1 MVQHKHFFAILGCL
15 LALAT
20 GCNDPIPEPDP
31 PAEETNRVLLAKAEE
46 LSPALASFV
55 WSVTDT
61 LAVHGDGQ
69 GKAVRFN
76 IQRGLGTSSA
86 QFAGTVK
93 GKTLVALSPFS
104 ADNGLQGKQLNLEL
118 PETQKYI
125 TGNRLD
131 GHAFPLLAV
140 GETDELTFQ
149 SLGAVLA
156 LPIGGNA
163 TLNSIRISAAD
174 NKMPLS
180 GKASV
185 KTDFT
190 GAPALLMQSAQ
201 PTPVT
206 LQCKG
211 VKLKGDE
218 AIGFYFVLPPGTY
231 RGGFS
236 LEIETYTGTVTCQI
250 QGDLVLERAK
260 VLSAPAIT
268 CNEDDTADPDHVPN
282 NQIWYSTS
290 NGEPLTVSAE
300 SFDQPIL
307 SHETREDGW
316 HVLRFDGPLTQVG
329 SYAFAN
335 QDLTDLRLPDSVA
348 GLGDRALYSASL
360 EAFRT
365 PEKLSQLGTNVFAS
379 CQKLKRFYGKWAS
392 ADETAIIMED
402 GTLVAYATG
411 LIHGTV
417 TLPEGA
423 LALADQLF
431 ERDSDLS
438 EVILPEGLVKIGEKA
453 FWNIPLL
460 QQVTLP
466 SSLLEVGRHAF
477 AYCTGLSRFQGSSS
491 LICDER
497 SLVDANGMLVAVAA
511 GGLTN
516 YTIPLSVSVLG
527 SGVFVGLQDLQ
538 SITFTSEL
546 QNLYSDSISDC
557 RKLEFFYG
565 NGATEDHH
573 GLVLFEDYLV
583 LTTQV
588 MPREYTVP
596 DNVRRI
602 FWSVFMDNTS
612 TEHLVIPDAVYYIG
626 NYCFSGMS
634 NLHTLQLPASL
645 QEVGAKAFR
654 YCRSLEHL
662 YMRSSVPP
670 VYPKDTES
678 SYFGHNG
685 LVIHVPEGADM
696 YYKSATGW
704 ADYTSF
710 IQPIIY
716 EDLPESQVYHSTDFS
731 QDGVVS
737 VLQTAT
743 EGAGIN
749 VVLMG
754 DAFSDRQMANG
765 VYDSIMKHMAEA
777 LFQLEPFASYRKLFN
792 VYAVKVVS
800 PSEGYGDK
808 GQALGTWFGEGTEVG
823 GDDTACMGY
832 ALKAIPQ
839 DAMDNALLV
848 VAMNSGR
855 YGGTCSMYAA
865 TYGDYGAGMGLA
877 YLPIYHLDGDFDD
890 VLYHEAVGHGFAK
903 LADEYASLEGEIPA
917 AKKKDITDRVPYG
930 WWKNVD
936 LTGSAQN
943 VKWSGFLQDARYQN
957 DGLGCFEGAY
967 DYKKG
972 VWRPTEQ
979 SIMRYTAGGFNAPS
993 RMAIW
998 YKIHRLAYGTSWKYN
1013 YEDFVTYDAVNR
1025 KKSSQSTARETLT
1038 PLPAPRVLSL
1048 DWKQVWTQE
1057 RGRRKHDEQ
1066 QHRKP
1071 AHYVPVADEETAS
1084 LQ

>member
-1 MVQHKHFFAILGCL
+1 MKKLFVIWAALMLSL
-15 LALAT
+15 LT
-20 GCNDPIPEPDP
+20 GCEDPLPQPEPEP
-31 PAEETNRVLLAKAEE
+31 EGPRTLSAKTEE
-46 LSPALASFV
+46 LSPALANFV
-55 WSVTDT
+55 WSATDT
-61 LAVHGDGQ
+61 LAVHGDSQ
-69 GKAVRFN
+69 GSAVCFN
-76 IQRGLGTSSA
+76 IQRGLGSSSA
-86 QFAGTVK
+86 QFVGTVK
-93 GKTLVALSPFS
+93 GKTLVAFSPFR
-104 ADNGLQGKQLNLEL
+104 ADKGLQGKQLNLEL
-118 PETQKYI
+118 PATQKYL

-131 GHAFPLLAV
+131 GQAFPLLAV
-140 GETDELTFQ
+140 GESDEMTFQ
-149 SLGAVLA
+149 SLCGVLA
-156 LPIGGNA
+156 LPISGNA
-163 TLNSIRISAAD
+163 TLSSIRITAAS
-174 NKMPLS
+174 KEMPLS
-180 GKASV
+180 GKATV
-185 KTDFT
+185 RTDYSDTPFLT
-190 GAPALLMQSAQ
+190 MKEAGA
-201 PTPVT
+201 TPVT

-250 QGDLVLERAK
+250 EGNLVLERAK
-260 VLSAPAIT
+260 ILSVPAIT

-282 NQIWYSTS
+282 NQIWYTTQD
-290 NGEPLTVSAE
+290 GKPLTVE
-300 SFDQPIL
+300 ETSFNQAIL
-307 SHETREDGW
+307 SHESREDGW
-316 HVLRFDGPLTQVG
+316 HILRFDGPLTHVG
-329 SYAFAN
+329 SYAFATPN
-335 QDLTDLRLPDSVA
+335 LSDLRLPDSVTS
-348 GLGDRALYSASL
+348 LGDRALSDSSL

-365 PEKLSQLGTNVFAS
+365 PEKLSELGEHVFS
-379 CQKLKRFYGKWAS
+379 KCNKLTRFYGKWAS
-392 ADETAIIMED
+392 ADNSSLIMED
-402 GTLVAYATG
+402 GTIIAYATG

-417 TLPEGA
+417 TLPDGVVT
-423 LALADQLF
+423 LADDLF

-438 EVILPEGLVKIGEKA
+438 EVILPEGLVKIGERA

-466 SSLLEVGRHAF
+466 SSLREVGRHAF

-491 LICDER
+491 LIRDER
-497 SLVDANGMLVAVAA
+497 SLVDASGTLVAVAGA
-511 GGLTN
+511 ALTD
-516 YTIPLSVSVLG
+516 YTVPPSAIVLG
-527 SGVFVGLQDLQ
+527 SGILVGLQDLQ
-538 SITFTSEL
+538 SITFTDEL

-565 NGATEDHH
+565 TGATEDHH
-573 GLVLFEDYLV
+573 GLVLYEDYLV

-602 FWSVFMDNTS
+602 FWNVFMNNTS

-626 NYCFSGMS
+626 NYCFSGMT

-645 QEVGAKAFR
+645 EEVGDQAFR

-662 YMRSSVPP
+662 YLRSSVPP

-685 LVIHVPEGADM
+685 LVIHVPEGAEM

-704 ADYTSF
+704 ADYTRY

-716 EDLPESQVYHSTDFS
+716 EDLPETGVYHSTDFS

-765 VYDSIMKHMAEA
+765 VYDSVMKHMAEA
-777 LFQLEPFASYRKLFN
+777 LFDLEPFASYRKLFN

-823 GDDTACMGY
+823 GNDTACMEY

-839 DAMDNALLV
+839 AAMDNALLV

-877 YLPIYHLDGDFDD
+877 YLPIYHLDSDFDD
-890 VLYHEAVGHGFAK
+890 VLIHEAVGHGFAK
-903 LADEYASLEGEIPA
+903 LADEYSSLEGEIPA

-936 LTGSAQN
+936 LTGSAKD
-943 VKWSGFLQDARYQN
+943 VKWSGFLQDTRYQN

-993 RMAIW
+993 RLAIW

-1013 YEDFVTYDAVNR
+1013 YEDFVTYDVVNR
-1025 KKSSQSTARETLT
+1025 KSSKSSAREALA

-1057 RGRRKHDEQ
+1057 RGRRQHREQ

-1071 AHYVPVADEETAS
+1071 AHYVPIADEETAS

>member
-1 MVQHKHFFAILGCL
+1 MKKPFVIFAALV
-15 LALAT
+15 LALFT
-20 GCNDPIPEPDP
+20 GCQDPLPDPEPEP
-31 PAEETNRVLLAKAEE
+31 EGPRTLSAKVEE
-46 LSPALASFV
+46 LSPALARFV
-55 WSVTDT
+55 WSAQDT
-61 LAVHGDGQ
+61 LAVHAEGQ

-76 IQRGLGTSSA
+76 IQRGLGTASA
-86 QFAGTVK
+86 QFGGTVK
-93 GKTLVALSPFS
+93 GKTLVTLSPAS
-104 ADNGLQGKQLNLEL
+104 ADAGLQGKQLNLTL
-118 PETQKYI
+118 PATQKYVS
-125 TGNRLD
+125 GNRLD
-131 GHAFPLLAV
+131 GHAFPMLAV
-140 GETDELTFQ
+140 SETDELVFQ
-149 SLGAVLA
+149 SLEAVL
-156 LPIGGNA
+156 LVPISGNA
-163 TLNSIRISAAD
+163 TLSRIRIAAAS
-174 NKMPLS
+174 NEMPLS

-185 KTDFT
+185 RTDFS
-190 GAPALLMQSAQ
+190 GAPSLTMKEANATL
-201 PTPVT
+201 VT
-206 LQCKG
+206 LECKG
-211 VKLKGDE
+211 VQLKGDE
-218 AIGFYFVLPPGTY
+218 AIGLYFVLPPGTY
-231 RGGFS
+231 RGGFI

-250 QGDLVLERAK
+250 EGNLVLERAK
-260 VLSAPAIT
+260 ILSAPAIT

-282 NQIWYSTS
+282 NQVWYTTLD
-290 NGEPLTVSAE
+290 GKPLTLSEASFNQPLLSQE
-300 SFDQPIL
+300 S
-307 SHETREDGW
+307 REDGW

-329 SYAFAN
+329 SYAFASQN
-335 QDLTDLRLPDSVA
+335 LTDLRLPDSVTS
-348 GLGDRALYSASL
+348 LGERALYTSSV

-365 PEKLSQLGTNVFAS
+365 PDKLSQLGECVFS
-379 CQKLKRFYGKWAS
+379 QCQKLTRFYGKWAS
-392 ADETAIIMED
+392 ADNTAIIFED
-402 GTLVAYATG
+402 GTLAAYATG

-423 LALADQLF
+423 VTLANNLF
-431 ERDSDLS
+431 ERDSDLR
-438 EVILPEGLVKIGEKA
+438 EVILPEGLVKIGERA

-466 SSLLEVGRHAF
+466 SSLREVGRHAF
-477 AYCTGLSRFQGSSS
+477 AYCTGLTRFQGASS
-491 LICDER
+491 LIREER
-497 SLVDANGMLVAVAA
+497 SLVDAEGTLVAVAG
-511 GGLTN
+511 GGLTD
-516 YTIPLSVSVLG
+516 YTLPLSVSVLG

-538 SITFTSEL
+538 SITFTGEL

-565 NGATEDHH
+565 TGATEDHH
-573 GLVLFEDYLV
+573 GLVLYEDYLV

-626 NYCFSGMS
+626 NYCFSGMT

-645 QEVGAKAFR
+645 EEVGAQAFR
-654 YCRSLEHL
+654 YCRNLEHL

-670 VYPKDTES
+670 VYPQDTES
-678 SYFGHNG
+678 SFFGHNG
-685 LVIHVPEGADM
+685 LVIHVPEGAEM

-704 ADYTSF
+704 ADYTRY

-716 EDLPESQVYHSTDFS
+716 EDLPETGVYHSTDFS

-765 VYDSIMKHMAEA
+765 VYDSVMKHMAEA
-777 LFQLEPFASYRKLFN
+777 LFNKEPFASYRKLFN

-823 GDDTACMGY
+823 GNDTACMEY

-839 DAMDNALLV
+839 AAMDNALLV

-877 YLPIYHLDGDFDD
+877 YLPIYHLDSDFDD
-890 VLYHEAVGHGFAK
+890 VLHHEAMGHGFAK
-903 LADEYASLEGEIPA
+903 LADEYSSLEGEIPA
-917 AKKKDITDRVPYG
+917 AQKKEITDRVPYG

-936 LTGSAQN
+936 LTGSAQD

-979 SIMRYTAGGFNAPS
+979 SIMHYTAGGFNAPS
-993 RMAIW
+993 RLAIW

-1025 KKSSQSTARETLT
+1025 KKSSQSTTSRTLA

-1057 RGRRKHDEQ
+1057 RGRRQHREQ

>member
-1 MVQHKHFFAILGCL
+1 MVQHKHFLAILGCL
-15 LALAT
+15 LALAA
-20 GCNDPIPEPDP
+20 GCQDPIPEPDP
-31 PAEETNRVLLAKAEE
+31 PAEETKRVLTAKAEE

-55 WSVTDT
+55 WRATDT

-76 IQRGLGTSSA
+76 IQRGLGTSSG

-104 ADNGLQGKQLNLEL
+104 ADAGLQGKQLNLEL
-118 PETQKYI
+118 PATQKYLS
-125 TGNRLD
+125 GNRLD
-131 GHAFPLLAV
+131 GKAFPMLAV

-149 SLGAVLA
+149 SLEAVLV
-156 LPIGGNA
+156 LPISGDA
-163 TLNSIRISAAD
+163 TLSSIRISAAD

-180 GKASV
+180 GKAGV

-190 GAPALLMQSAQ
+190 GAPALSMQSTQ
-201 PTPVT
+201 PNPVT

-218 AIGFYFVLPPGTY
+218 ATGFYFVLPPGTY

-250 QGDLVLERAK
+250 EGNLVLERAK
-260 VLSAPAIT
+260 ILSAPAIT
-268 CNEDDTADPDHVPN
+268 CNEDDPADPDHVPN
-282 NQIWYSTS
+282 NQTWYTTLD
-290 NGEPLTVSAE
+290 GEPLTFSKG
-300 SFDQPIL
+300 SFNQTVL

-316 HVLRFDGPLTQVG
+316 HVLRFDGPLNQVG
-329 SYAFAN
+329 SYAFASTN
-335 QDLTDLRLPDSVA
+335 LADLRLPDSVTT
-348 GLGDRALYSASL
+348 LGERALYGSSL

-365 PEKLSQLGTNVFAS
+365 PEKLSQMGDHVFAN
-379 CQKLKRFYGKWAS
+379 CQKLTRFYGKWAS
-392 ADETAIIMED
+392 ADNSSIILEN

-417 TLPEGA
+417 TLPKGA
-423 LALADQLF
+423 LALANNLF

-438 EVILPEGLVKIGEKA
+438 EVILPEGLVKIGEKS

-466 SSLLEVGRHAF
+466 SSLREVGRHAF
-477 AYCTGLSRFQGSSS
+477 AYCTGLSRFQGSCS
-491 LICDER
+491 LIREGH
-497 SLVDANGMLVAVAA
+497 SLVDANGTLVAVAA
-511 GGLTN
+511 GGLTD
-516 YTIPLSVSVLG
+516 YTIPNNVSVLG
-527 SGVFVGLQDLQ
+527 NGVLVGLQDLQ
-538 SITFTSEL
+538 SITFTGEL

-565 NGATEDHH
+565 TGATEDHH
-573 GLVLFEDYLV
+573 GLVLYEDYLV
-583 LTTQV
+583 LTTPV

-596 DNVRRI
+596 DNIRRI
-602 FWSVFMDNTS
+602 FSSVFMDNTS
-612 TEHLVIPDAVYYIG
+612 TEQLVIPDAVYYIG
-626 NYCFSGMS
+626 KLCFSGMT
-634 NLHTLQLPASL
+634 NLQSLQLPASL
-645 QEVGAKAFR
+645 QEVGAQAFR
-654 YCRSLEHL
+654 NCRSLEHL
-662 YMRSSVPP
+662 FLRSSVPP
-670 VYPKDTES
+670 VYPKDSES

-704 ADYTSF
+704 ADYTRY

-754 DAFSDRQMANG
+754 DAFSDRQIANG
-765 VYDSIMKHMAEA
+765 VYDSVMKHMAEA
-777 LFQLEPFASYRKLFN
+777 LFEKEPLASYRKLFN

-823 GDDTACMGY
+823 GNDGACMSY
-832 ALKAIPQ
+832 ALNAISQ

-890 VLYHEAVGHGFAK
+890 VFCHEAVGHGFAK

-917 AKKKDITDRVPYG
+917 ARKREITDRVPYG

-936 LTGSAQN
+936 LTGSAQD

-972 VWRPTEQ
+972 VWRATEH
-979 SIMRYTAGGFNAPS
+979 SIMHYTAGGFNAPS
-993 RMAIW
+993 RLAIW
-998 YKIHRLAYGTSWKYN
+998 YKMHRLAYGTSWKYN

-1025 KKSSQSTARETLT
+1025 KSSQSTAREALV

-1048 DWKQVWTQE
+1048 DWKQVWTKDG
-1057 RGRRKHDEQ
+1057 GRRQHREQ
-1066 QHRKP
+1066 QYRQP
-1071 AHYVPVADEETAS
+1071 THYVPIADEEAES

>member
-1 MVQHKHFFAILGCL
+1 MVQRKHFLAVLGCL

-20 GCNDPIPEPDP
+20 ACRDPYPEPEP
-31 PAEETNRVLLAKAEE
+31 PQEETNRTLTAKAEE
-46 LSPALASFV
+46 LTPALASFV
-55 WSVTDT
+55 WSATDT
-61 LAVHGDGQ
+61 LAVHGDSQ
-69 GKAVRFN
+69 GSAVCFN
-76 IQRGLGTSSA
+76 IQRGLGSSSA
-86 QFAGTVK
+86 QFVGTVK
-93 GKTLVALSPFS
+93 GKTLVAFSPFR
-104 ADNGLQGKQLNLEL
+104 ADKGLQGKQLNLEL
-118 PETQKYI
+118 PATQKYLS
-125 TGNRLD
+125 GNRLD
-131 GHAFPLLAV
+131 GQAFPLLAV
-140 GETDELTFQ
+140 GESDEMTFQ
-149 SLGAVLA
+149 SLCGVLA
-156 LPIGGNA
+156 LPISGNA
-163 TLNSIRISAAD
+163 TLSCIRISAAN

-185 KTDFT
+185 RTDYS
-190 GAPALLMQSAQ
+190 GAPSLSMQETNATS
-201 PTPVT
+201 VI

-211 VKLKGDE
+211 VQLKGEE

-231 RGGFS
+231 SEGFS
-236 LEIETYTGTVTCQI
+236 LEIETYTGTVSYQI
-250 QGDLVLERAK
+250 EGNLVLERAK
-260 VLSAPAIT
+260 IFTAPAIT

-282 NQIWYSTS
+282 NQIWYTTQDGKPLNLSETS
-290 NGEPLTVSAE
+290 FNQPL
-300 SFDQPIL
+300 L

-316 HVLRFDGPLTQVG
+316 HVLRFDGPLSKLG
-329 SYAFAN
+329 SYAFAYQN
-335 QDLTDLRLPDSVA
+335 LTDLRLPDSVES
-348 GLGDRALYSASL
+348 LGDRAISSTSL
-360 EAFRT
+360 QSFRI
-365 PEKLSQLGTNVFAS
+365 PEKLSQLGLSVFDFS
-379 CQKLKRFYGKWAS
+379 NQLTRFTGKWAS
-392 ADETAIIMED
+392 ADGTGIIFQD
-402 GTLVAYATG
+402 GTLVAYAPG

-417 TLPEGA
+417 VIPEGV
-423 LALADQLF
+423 LALADNLF
-431 ERDSDLS
+431 SRDSDMQ
-438 EVILPEGLVKIGEKA
+438 EVILPEGLVKIGERA

-466 SSLLEVGRHAF
+466 SSLREVGRHAF
-477 AYCTGLSRFQGSSS
+477 AYCTGLTRFQGASS
-491 LICDER
+491 LIREER
-497 SLVDANGMLVAVAA
+497 SLVDPDGTLLAVAG

-516 YTIPLSVSVLG
+516 YTVPLAVSVLG
-527 SGVFVGLQDLQ
+527 SGILVGLEDLQ
-538 SITFTSEL
+538 SITFTGEL
-546 QNLYSDSISDC
+546 KNLYSDSISDC
-557 RKLEFFYG
+557 RNLEFFYG
-565 NGATEDHH
+565 TGATEDHH
-573 GLVLFEDYLV
+573 GLVLYEDYLV
-583 LTTQV
+583 AATQV
-588 MPREYTVP
+588 LPREYTVP

-626 NYCFSGMS
+626 KYCFSGMN
-634 NLHTLQLPASL
+634 NLHTLQLPSSL
-645 QEVGAKAFR
+645 QEVGDQAFR

-662 YMRSSVPP
+662 YLRSSVPP
-670 VYPKDTES
+670 VYPQDSES

-685 LVIHVPEGADM
+685 LVIHVPEGTEM

-704 ADYTSF
+704 ADYTRF

-716 EDLPESQVYHSTDFS
+716 EDLPESGVYHSSNFS

-754 DAFSDRQMANG
+754 DAFSDRQIANG
-765 VYDSIMKHMAEA
+765 VYDSVMKHMAEA
-777 LFQLEPFASYRKLFN
+777 LFDKEPFASYRKLFN

-832 ALKAIPQ
+832 ALKAISQ

-877 YLPIYHLDGDFDD
+877 YLPIYHLDSDFDD
-890 VLYHEAVGHGFAK
+890 VLIHEAVGHGFAK

-936 LTGSAQN
+936 LTGSAQD
-943 VKWSGFLQDARYQN
+943 VKWSGFLQDTRYHN

-972 VWRPTEQ
+972 IWRPTEQ

-993 RMAIW
+993 RLAIW

-1025 KKSSQSTARETLT
+1025 KSSQSTASRALA
-1038 PLPAPRVLSL
+1038 PLPAPRVFSL
-1048 DWKQVWTQE
+1048 DWKQVWTKD
-1057 RGRRKHDEQ
+1057 RGRRQHREQ
-1066 QHRKP
+1066 QHRQP
-1071 AHYVPVADEETAS
+1071 AYNITVADEETAS